1 MRPGAEGN
9 HTVRGLSDMIN
20 RTPPSDTHKPF
31 EMNMNP
37 DGAHSDFERA
47 PSFVIPF
54 SSAGH

>member
-1 MRPGAEGN
+1 
-9 HTVRGLSDMIN
+9 MIN